1 MDGSLSFR
9 SPEHENSVARL
20 AQEVDTLRG
29 RPLPDDL
36 AERAKLVLLDLLGVT
51 LAGARTTEMTRLRA
65 HWNAEPGST
74 HPLGGPHGT
83 TVESAAELD
92 AIASCCLELDEGNK
106 YAAGHPAAHVVPAA
120 IAAARLAPQQVS
132 GRTFLTAVVAGYE
145 VAARFGYAL
154 TRNSAWHTH
163 GHWGA
168 TGAATAAAVVHGCDR
183 DAIAAAIDSSAAL
196 VQVAPWAVVL
206 DGNFARN
213 LWIGGAARAGTN
225 AARLASAGV
234 VGNTG
239 AIEHSL
245 GSIIGTLDLAKL
257 TENLGERWL
266 TLEGYSKQHASCSYT
281 HAAIDTVQSL
291 RSHADWSA
299 DDIARVVVRTHSLA
313 EPLFQRNPST
323 RLGAM
328 FSLPFVVAAAFLS
341 DAIDV
346 DALDPDGPT
355 FSRAQQF
362 SARVDISSA
371 GEFDELLPERRAAEV
386 TIEFRDGTAMSAS
399 TPNPVGDVDH
409 FPMNYGGIRAKIARL
424 VGEEDA
430 AELEGIVESICTTDD
445 VAEEL
450 RRLPTT

>member
-1 MDGSLSFR
+1 
-9 SPEHENSVARL
+9 
-20 AQEVDTLRG
+20 
-29 RPLPDDL
+29 
-36 AERAKLVLLDLLGVT
+36 
-51 LAGARTTEMTRLRA
+51 
-65 HWNAEPGST
+65 
-74 HPLGGPHGT
+74 
-83 TVESAAELD
+83 
-92 AIASCCLELDEGNK
+92 
-106 YAAGHPAAHVVPAA
+106 
-120 IAAARLAPQQVS
+120 
-132 GRTFLTAVVAGYE
+132 
-145 VAARFGYAL
+145 
-154 TRNSAWHTH
+154 
-163 GHWGA
+163 
-168 TGAATAAAVVHGCDR
+168 
-183 DAIAAAIDSSAAL
+183 L

-386 TIEFRDGTAMSAS
+386 TIEFRDGTFMSAS

-409 FPMNYGGIRAKIARL
+409 FPMSYGDIRAKIARL